1 MATVTRYDKPKA
13 PYAERKDSSSITRK
27 GGERDD
33 TSRVSDMTKK
43 ASTRQAKDDAYWMS
57 VNGEGMKTGYD
68 EYKLSDDPSS
78 EELRKQLAKG
88 SVKAEKPL
96 SRALQAAD
104 DAYYA
109 TLEEVESR
117 LKKESSPK
125 PGEYDFKKGGKVKT
139 KPMKAFAKG
148 GSVKSSASSRGDGC
162 AQRGK
167 TKGRMI

>member
-1 MATVTRYDKPKA
+1 MATVTRYDKPKS
-13 PYAERKDSSSITRK
+13 PYAERKDSSSITRN
-27 GGERDD
+27 GGERDG
-33 TSRVSDMTKK
+33 TSRVSGMTKK

-68 EYKLSDDPSS
+68 KYKLSDDPSS

-96 SRALQAAD
+96 SKALQAAD
-104 DAYYA
+104 DAYFA
-109 TLEEVESR
+109 TSEEVNSR

-125 PGEYDFKKGGKVKT
+125 PGEYNFKKGG
-139 KPMKAFAKG
+139 A
-148 GSVKSSASSRGDGC
+148 VKSKIDGC

-167 TKGRMI
+167 TRGKYC